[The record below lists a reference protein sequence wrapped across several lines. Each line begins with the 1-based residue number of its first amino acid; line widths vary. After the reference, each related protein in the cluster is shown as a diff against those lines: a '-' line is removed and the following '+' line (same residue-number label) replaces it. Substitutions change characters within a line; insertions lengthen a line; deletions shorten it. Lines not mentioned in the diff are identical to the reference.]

1 VAGTYTDSLVFN
13 YKDKTIE
20 TVTVSYTVTEDGVKL
35 TPMPKAAPTSVPEYD
50 VPDTAV
56 KN

>member
-1 VAGTYTDSLVFN
+1 MAGTYTDSLVFN